1 MKRALD
7 LFLGIILLVITLP
20 IMILIAFVI
29 LLESPGPIIYK
40 SKRIGKNNK
49 IFIMPKFRTMHL
61 NTPEIETSKF
71 NKINKITKIG
81 KFLRRFSLDEIPQI
95 FSILNGNMSF
105 VGPRPALF
113 NQHDL
118 IKKRTK
124 LGIHKLKPGLTGLA
138 QINGR
143 DMISQEKKIFFD
155 NQYLLNRNFF
165 FDIKII
171 LKTVLVVFSQKDV
184 NH

>member
-1 MKRALD
+1 
-7 LFLGIILLVITLP
+7 
-20 IMILIAFVI
+20 
-29 LLESPGPIIYK
+29 
-40 SKRIGKNNK
+40 
-49 IFIMPKFRTMHL
+49 
-61 NTPEIETSKF
+61 
-71 NKINKITKIG
+71 
-81 KFLRRFSLDEIPQI
+81 
-95 FSILNGNMSF
+95 MSF

>member
-7 LFLGIILLVITLP
+7 LFLGITLLVITLP

-143 DMISQEKKIFFD
+143 DMISQKKKIFFD
-155 NQYLLNRNFF
+155 NQYLINRNFF
-165 FDIKII
+165 F
-171 LKTVLVVFSQKDV
+171 
-184 NH
+184 

>member
-7 LFLGIILLVITLP
+7 LFLGITLLVITLP

-143 DMISQEKKIFFD
+143 DMISQKKKIFFD
-155 NQYLLNRNFF
+155 NQYLINRNFF

>member
-1 MKRALD
+1 
-7 LFLGIILLVITLP
+7 
-20 IMILIAFVI
+20 MILIAFVI

-40 SKRIGKNNK
+40 SKRIGRNNK
-49 IFIMPKFRTMHL
+49 VFIMPKFRTMHL
-61 NTPEIETSKF
+61 NTPEIDTSKF

-143 DMISQEKKIFFD
+143 DKISQEKKIFFD